1 MFEHINPIYAKTD
14 EELLRTIG
22 GFLKK
27 RRISANL
34 TQHELAEATGI
45 SKNRIS
51 QIERDGKTSLASLV
65 AISRKLGL
73 LQQLISTYEM
83 PGLTPIQKY
92 EMEQKDAAAKHERK
106 RVRK

>member
-1 MFEHINPIYAKTD
+1 MLEHINPIYGRTD
-14 EELLRTIG
+14 DELLKIIG

-45 SKNRIS
+45 SENRIS
-51 QIERDGKTSLASLV
+51 QIERTGKTSLASLV

-83 PGLTPIQKY
+83 PELTPMQKY
-92 EMEQKDAAAKHERK
+92 EMEQKGAAAGRERK
-106 RVRK
+106 RVVK